1 MTYVDGFV
9 VPVPAKK
16 VKQYQK
22 MAAKAAKIWIE
33 HGALS
38 YKECV
43 LEDKKSHPYC
53 ATFPEAFKLK
63 KGEVPVF
70 AYVEYK
76 SRKHRDAVNKKV
88 MKDARLHALCD
99 PTDMPFDC
107 KRMAYGGFKALVA
120 Y

>member
-16 VKQYQK
+16 LEKYRK
-22 MAAKAAKIWIE
+22 MAKQAAKLWME

-38 YKECV
+38 YRECV
-43 LEDKKSHPYC
+43 LEDRKDPGFC
-53 ATFPEAFKLK
+53 ATFPKAFRLK

-70 AYVEYK
+70 AYIEYK
-76 SRKHRDAVNKKV
+76 SRKHRDSVNARV
-88 MKDARLHALCD
+88 MKDPRLGAACD

-107 KRMAYGGFKALVA
+107 KRMAYGGFKAIVA
-120 Y
+120 S